1 MRKGDIMSMKL
12 DCKGLQ
18 CPFPVIKTKQEL
30 EKIES
35 GTIEVT
41 VDNDTARTNIL
52 KFAKSNGFDAKV
64 IRDEEKDIAIEV
76 VKGEGP
82 ISVAEDENSETEMPE
97 FNGDEII
104 LFKTDKLGE
113 GADELGKI
121 LMKSFIFTL
130 TETPRPPKTLLF
142 VNGGV
147 KLTSINE
154 ETVDSLKKLEEKG
167 LEIMSCGMCLDYY
180 EVKDKLAVG
189 EVTNMYVIVEK
200 ITQASKVITI

>member
-1 MRKGDIMSMKL
+1 MSVKL

-35 GTIEVT
+35 GTVEVT

-52 KFAKSNGFDAKV
+52 KFAKSNGFEAKV

-76 VKGEGP
+76 VKGEGS
-82 ISVAEDENSETEMPE
+82 SVEANKEDNKASTDNQE

-154 ETVDSLKKLEEKG
+154 ETIESLKKLEQKG